1 VDVQKALGRNI
12 RALREGQGLSQ
23 EALAERSDI
32 HPVQMGRVERGVHD
46 TKASTVVKIAHGLG
60 VPAGAL
66 WDGL

>member
-1 VDVQKALGRNI
+1 MDAQKALGRNI

-23 EALAERSDI
+23 EALAERSGI
-32 HPVQMGRVERGVHD
+32 HPVQMGRVERGVYD
-46 TKASTVVKIAHGLG
+46 TKTSTVVKIANGLG